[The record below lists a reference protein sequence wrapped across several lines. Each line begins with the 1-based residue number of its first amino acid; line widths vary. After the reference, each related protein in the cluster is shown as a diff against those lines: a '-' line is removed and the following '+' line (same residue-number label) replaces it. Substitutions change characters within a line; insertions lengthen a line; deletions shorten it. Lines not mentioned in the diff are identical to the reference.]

1 MGFSS
6 TAGLIVILST
16 VLVCSIYLYSSVDL
30 NIVKMDNAYSDY
42 INCLNNKAHEKLII
56 LSAVNSSDTINITL
70 LNNGS
75 LTHEPDKWTV
85 LYNGTPKNFEISP
98 NIVYLTPL
106 NNITIIIN
114 ATAPARI
121 CVVSE
126 YGNKYYYNLN

>member
-6 TAGLIVILST
+6 TAGLIIILST
-16 VLVCSIYLYSSVDL
+16 VLVCSIYIYSSVDL
-30 NIVKMDNAYSDY
+30 NTVKINNAYSEY
-42 INCLNNKAHEKLII
+42 INHLNNKANEKLTIV
-56 LSAVNSSDTINITL
+56 SAVNSSDTINITL

-75 LTHEPDKWTV
+75 LTHEPHKWTV
-85 LYNGTPKNFEISP
+85 MYNGTPKNFEVNP
-98 NIVYLTPL
+98 DVTYLTPL

-126 YGNKYYYNLN
+126 YGNKYYCNLN